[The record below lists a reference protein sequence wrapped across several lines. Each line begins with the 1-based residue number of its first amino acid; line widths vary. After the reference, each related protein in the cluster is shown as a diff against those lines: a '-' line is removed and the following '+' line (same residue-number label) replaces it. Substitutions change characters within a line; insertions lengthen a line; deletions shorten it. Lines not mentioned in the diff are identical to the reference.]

1 MAGPR
6 TCCIMPAFRK
16 PYLISTASLP
26 SLLTI
31 VDGIECMEGD
41 GPIMGSCKSMGLVL
55 VGNNLPAVDATMARI
70 MGLEPSRISYLK
82 LADRK
87 LGPVQQSYIEQRGEP
102 WESVAS
108 PFQLLDKPHLQQLIN
123 RDVAQLV
130 S

>member
-1 MAGPR
+1 
-6 TCCIMPAFRK
+6 
-16 PYLISTASLP
+16 
-26 SLLTI
+26 
-31 VDGIECMEGD
+31 MEGD

-55 VGNNLPAVDATMARI
+55 VGDNLPAVDATMARI

-82 LADRK
+82 PADRK